1 VETQLFRKVPS
12 GSIRK
17 RRGIALIMVLAC
29 VVLLTVMV
37 LAFLVS
43 IGGEVQSSKFYAN
56 GSSVKLLAQ
65 SATDLVM
72 AEIRDATL
80 NGSYCWASQPGMIRT
95 WDNAGTPKNYYKLY
109 SDVGMVGSGVF
120 DHTAASLV
128 PDGNN
133 GTVAWYNQQGVYV
146 DLNQPVAIN
155 GVNQYPI
162 VDGDS
167 GDLSSVTFS
176 TSNSTT
182 PLPTLMLPAPTNTV
196 KVLGAATVATGLPNG
211 FWVNSNT
218 PVQSTTSNQV
228 PMPVRWLY
236 VLKDGSIAVPKT
248 DAAASTTVTFLTT
261 DPVTNYSLPVPS
273 STNPIVG
280 RMAFWTD
287 DETCKVNVNTASEGT
302 YWDTP
307 RANVYNGAV
316 TAEENLALNSPVQN
330 EFQRYPG
337 HPAMTSLSAVF
348 NLTTPETSTLL
359 ITPRVGPGGSQE
371 GTVKTTMGTSVS
383 AITPNSNRL
392 YATTD
397 EYLYQPTLSGSARSL
412 NSAQTGASVLTQT
425 ALKQARF
432 FITAN
437 SRAPDVNLFNQ
448 PRVCIWPIS
457 VNNNSAYR
465 TVYDQ
470 LIAFCSTM
478 RKDLATPYLYYF
490 QRQDST
496 DPHTDLPTSPSTS
509 GLGRNRMLMSYLSYL
524 TSQPVPGFGGNFL
537 TKYPN
542 AAGTTTSPTDRD
554 QILTETFDYIR
565 STNLIDAGL
574 PLASTYTPG
583 VKVGS
588 SYPGQG
594 QVIPIEDKSTTPS
607 TRGFGRFPTVQS
619 GNLLFIAQADDVTN
633 PTGTMTSSGTIS
645 VSGTTVIVQ
654 PVAAGNVRMQ
664 AIFLIQLFDPSVGS
678 IWNNPNFTVQV
689 SGLDSLTWNGIPMGF
704 PANVTLTDKVGFG
717 FNSSFWGDSL
727 GFGQIFPSTASTYAL
742 VSSTI
747 DVPKNSTFAFGAT
760 ATGTATAGD
769 VTIALNT
776 AAGYA
781 TNPQT
786 VQTVTLNFPAGT
798 WPTPTVFFNSN
809 SNVNANPGTDT
820 TYATDPTDWQHGLVR
835 NYTSLPAV
843 LNTSAG
849 AYFNMRYFKWD
860 YGSGATGYHGR
871 LGGNFNGASM
881 FVDVPTSPGGTAPVT
896 APTSNLTQLTVG
908 GTYTSDY
915 GWDVVRSVGSAT
927 GDMRLIAAQTTTPTS
942 TSANYPFAPNAQYA
956 SSPPVGVIGAHNL
969 VASNEDPYFGAA
981 LNTLVQGE
989 TIDSTSAVYPST
1001 VTYNG
1006 LTTLTTTQGGLAK
1019 VCNASNIP
1027 INGVAAGL
1035 ATAYA
1040 SGNVLG
1046 DWDSG
1051 VGCIRDGPYI
1061 NKADDGD
1068 LGVVGNGTT
1077 TFTASPYTWKQI
1089 ATNNTMNI
1097 SSASAAATPALFTPN
1112 RLVPSAVTFGSL
1124 PTGVIRNKP
1133 WQTLLFRPG
1142 PINHPGLGASSSLP
1156 VAASIGGNDQGP
1168 PYTTPPDHL
1177 LLDLFTMPVVEPYA
1191 ISEPLSTA
1199 GRINMNYLMVPFTYI
1214 NRDTGLRAVL
1224 KSEQVTS
1231 IADSQAVNYKTVN
1244 ATNPAQ
1250 TPIRFPVNMDAT
1262 LSQFYTR
1269 RFNNKDI
1276 FRSASEICDIDIVPN
1291 DSTRPSSGATNQNP
1305 VSTTAVPSLASGPT
1319 RADMDN
1325 YWNSTA
1331 AGHRLTGD
1339 NLRERIYATLYPR
1352 LTTKSNTFTIHFRV
1366 QTLKQ
1371 ALPPGSTAA
1380 AWTQWREGTD
1390 VVTGEYRGAQ
1400 TIERYVDP
1408 NDTSIPDFTASPSTT
1423 QSLAPYYK
1431 FRVLSLKQFAP

>member
-1 VETQLFRKVPS
+1 VEIKLFRKVPP
-12 GSIRK
+12 GSHRN

-29 VVLLTVMV
+29 VVLLAVMV

-43 IGGEVQSSKFYAN
+43 IGGEVQSSRFYAN
-56 GSSVKLLAQ
+56 GSSVKLLGQ

-72 AEIRDATL
+72 AEIRDATA

-95 WDNAGTPKNYYKLY
+95 WDNTGTPQNYYKLY
-109 SDVGMVGSGVF
+109 SDVAMVGSGVF
-120 DHTAASLV
+120 DHTATSLV

-133 GTVAWYNQQGVYV
+133 GTIAWYNQQGVYV
-146 DLNQPVAIN
+146 DLNQPVSIN

-176 TSNSTT
+176 TSNTTT
-182 PLPTLMLPAPTNTV
+182 PLPTLMKPAPASNAV

-218 PVQSTTSNQV
+218 PAQSTTSNQV

-236 VLKDGSIAVPKT
+236 VLKDGNIAVPKT
-248 DAAASTTVTFLTT
+248 DTSASTAVSFLAS
-261 DPVTNYSLPVPS
+261 DPVTNFSLPQPS

-287 DETCKVNVNTASEGT
+287 DETCKVNINTASEGT

-307 RANVYNGAV
+307 RANVYNGAA
-316 TAEENLALNSPVQN
+316 TQEENMALNSPVQN

-337 HPAMTSLSAVF
+337 HPATTSLSTVF

-397 EYLYQPTLSGSARSL
+397 DYLYQPFLSGSARL
-412 NSAQTGASVLTQT
+412 VNSAYAGASVLTP
-425 ALKQARF
+425 AVLKQARF

-457 VNNNSAYR
+457 TNNNAAYR
-465 TVYDQ
+465 TAYDQ

-478 RKDLATPYLYYF
+478 RKDLTNPYLYYF

-496 DPHTDLPTSPSTS
+496 DPHTDLPTTPATT

-524 TSQPVPGFGGNFL
+524 TSQPIPGFGGNFL
-537 TKYPN
+537 AKYPN
-542 AAGTTTSPTDRD
+542 AVGANTSPTDRD
-554 QILTETFDYIR
+554 QILTDIFDYIR
-565 STNLIDAGL
+565 STNPVDAGL
-574 PLASTYTPG
+574 ALANTYTPG
-583 VKVGS
+583 VKVGTF
-588 SYPGQG
+588 YPGQG

-619 GNLLFIAQADDVTN
+619 GNILFIAQADDVTN
-633 PTGTMTSSGTIS
+633 PTDQTFTVAGTS
-645 VSGTTVIVQ
+645 VTV
-654 PVAAGNVRMQ
+654 PHVAPGFVRMQ

-678 IWNNPNFTVQV
+678 IWNNPNFTLQV
-689 SGLDSLTWNGIPMGF
+689 SGLDSLTWHGSNMGF
-704 PANVTLTDKVGFG
+704 PANATVTDKVGFG
-717 FNSSFWGDSL
+717 VNTSFWGDSV
-727 GFGQIFPSTASTYAL
+727 GFGQMFPSTASTYAL
-742 VSSTI
+742 VSSTV
-747 DVPKNSTFAFGAT
+747 DVPKGTFAFGSS
-760 ATGTATAGD
+760 GTGD
-769 VTIALNT
+769 VTITLNT
-776 AAGYA
+776 ASGYA
-781 TNPQT
+781 TTPQT
-786 VQTVTLNFPAGT
+786 VQTVALNFPAET

-809 SNVNANPGTDT
+809 SSVDDGSLPNFT
-820 TYATDPTDWQHGLVR
+820 TDPTNWRHGLVQ

-843 LNTSAG
+843 LNNSAG

-860 YGSGATGYHGR
+860 YGSGTTGYHGR
-871 LGGNFNGASM
+871 LGGNFNGSSW
-881 FVDVPTSPGGTAPVT
+881 FVNVSGSVT
-896 APTSNLTQLTVG
+896 APPPLTLLPPA
-908 GTYTSDY
+908 GTYTTDY
-915 GWDVVRSVGSAT
+915 GWDVVRSVGVAS
-927 GDMRLIAAQTTTPTS
+927 GDARLVAAQTTTPTS
-942 TSANYPFAPNAQYA
+942 TSANYPYALNAQYA
-956 SSPPVGVIGAHNL
+956 NSTTGVLGAHNL
-969 VASNEDPYFGAA
+969 VGSNEDPYYGAT

-989 TIDSTSAVYPST
+989 TIDSTSAVFPTT

-1006 LTTLTTTQGGLAK
+1006 LTTSTSTQGGLAK
-1019 VCNASNIP
+1019 VSNASNIP

-1068 LGVVGNGTT
+1068 LGTT
-1077 TFTASPYTWKQI
+1077 TTSPYIWKQI
-1089 ATNNTMNI
+1089 ATNNTMNV
-1097 SSASAAATPALFTPN
+1097 SSSTAAATPALFTPN
-1112 RLVPSAVTFGSL
+1112 RLMPSAVVFGSL

-1156 VAASIGGNDQGP
+1156 VAASIGGSDQGP

-1199 GRINMNYLMVPFTYI
+1199 GRINMNYLIVPFNYI

-1224 KSEQVTS
+1224 KSEQISS
-1231 IADSQAVNYKTVN
+1231 ISDVQAKNYKTVN
-1244 ATNPAQ
+1244 LTSPAQ
-1250 TPIRFPVNMDAT
+1250 TPIRFPVNIDAT
-1262 LSQFYTR
+1262 LSQFYAR

-1276 FRSASEICDIDIVPN
+1276 FRSPSEICDIDIVPN
-1291 DSTRPSSGATNQNP
+1291 DSSRPSTENP
-1305 VSTTAVPSLASGPT
+1305 VSTTTVASLATGPI
-1319 RADMDN
+1319 RADMDT
-1325 YWNSTA
+1325 YWNSTT

-1366 QTLKQ
+1366 QTLKP
-1371 ALPPGSTAA
+1371 ALPPGSVAT

-1390 VVTGEYRGAQ
+1390 VITGEYRGSQ

-1408 NDTSIPDFTASPSTT
+1408 NDASIPDFTANPSTT
-1423 QSLAPYYK
+1423 QTLAPYYK